1 MTNRDAVVILLQT
14 RTAWI
19 DPPRSQFA
27 RFGAVPGEKP
37 TVKHECERCTG
48 DGKVNTRAGLK
59 PCEMCEGKGFVLV
72 DGYTGKTEREKPDPL
87 ADKDRKLWRQKVDGE
102 LSRLRDQL
110 EKPTEVHSTADV
122 ASIPPYR
129 WERERD
135 WHFRHGDYRALDL
148 VLEKLAGEVP
158 AVVQLATWTFE
169 YHVIELGHAPEALQR
184 LALDAAQVV
193 ADRMAALL
201 GRDVRVPARY
211 RPKHPAEVRRD
222 QKRLREAA

>member
-59 PCEMCEGKGFVLV
+59 PCETCEGKGFVLV

-110 EKPTEVHSTADV
+110 DKPSEVHSTADV

-148 VLEKLAGEVP
+148 VLEELPP
-158 AVVQLATWTFE
+158 AVVRLATWMFE
-169 YHVIELGHAPEALQR
+169 YEVLVWEHAPEALR
-184 LALDAAQVV
+184 KLALDAVQVV
-193 ADRMAALL
+193 ADRMVSLL
-201 GRDVRVPARY
+201 GRDVRVPALY
-211 RPKHPAEVRRD
+211 RPKHPAEIRK